1 MKTITT
7 TKKHSAVLRR
17 GFAIVLMLILTTMLL
32 TTFAFAVDGEDASQ
46 ATQASD
52 SSAAAATIEQGVK
65 TGMGKVYGII
75 TAIVVP
81 IAAVCLGVG
90 AFQFFFGGERGVEKA
105 KKICL
110 YTLGGVA
117 LVYLAPVVVSEIAS
131 WFSSTGDAGIFD

>member
-46 ATQASD
+46 ATQASG
-52 SSAAAATIEQGVK
+52 SGTAATIEQGVK

-75 TAIVVP
+75 TAIAVP

>member
-7 TKKHSAVLRR
+7 NKKYSAALRR
-17 GFAIVLMLILTTMLL
+17 GFAIVLMLVVLTMLM
-32 TTFAFAVDGEDASQ
+32 TTFAFAEDAPQ
-46 ATQASD
+46 ATQPGGGGTAT
-52 SSAAAATIEQGVK
+52 TIEEGVK

-75 TAIVVP
+75 TAVVVP
-81 IAAVCLGVG
+81 IAVVCLGVG

-117 LVYLAPVVVSEIAS
+117 LVYLAPLIVTEVAS
-131 WFSSTGDAGIFD
+131 WFSSNGDAGVFG

>member
-46 ATQASD
+46 ATQASG
-52 SSAAAATIEQGVK
+52 SGTAATIEQGVK

-75 TAIVVP
+75 TAIAVP

-131 WFSSTGDAGIFD
+131 WFSSTGDAGVFD

>member
-46 ATQASD
+46 ATQASG
-52 SSAAAATIEQGVK
+52 SGTAATIEQGVK

-75 TAIVVP
+75 TAIAVP
-81 IAAVCLGVG
+81 IAAVCLGFG